1 MGGGAAAR
9 GVYGAD
15 SDADG
20 LLPEVAGCAGVSF
33 DSVPELLVCLGG
45 RTFSGP
51 GVHECAC
58 VRAHRPSPGVRLRAV
73 AVEDGAVDW
82 RGLLAPD
89 RGAPVRVPAGVC
101 GVRRCVP

>member
-9 GVYGAD
+9 GVHGAD

-45 RTFSGP
+45 RTFSGA
-51 GVHECAC
+51 GLYECAGL
-58 VRAHRPSPGVRLRAV
+58 RAHRPTPRLRFRADEM
-73 AVEDGAVDW
+73 VESVSDR
-82 RGLLAPD
+82 RGLLALD
-89 RGAPVRVPAGVC
+89 RGASICLQAGLF
-101 GVRRCVP
+101 GV